1 MKRLFA
7 LLLFFVLVTAGCQ
20 KENVDSKIEES
31 GNGKLIRMISVAS
44 MDGYDANMYNLHFV
58 YDDNEKLIEIKFIYE
73 EETENLTFT
82 YFGSEVYYDYEG
94 GSILKF
100 EDERVVSFE
109 NEYVTEKYHYDA
121 NGMLN
126 QKQYTSGNKT
136 YTTIYERSEG
146 NIIKIYGPNGGV
158 EAISYS
164 DYEDKMNLDL
174 WEFYASG
181 PIIAEFTID
190 RKVFKNI
197 GSTELPTFIKTKY
210 GDTIEIS
217 YEFDKD
223 GYPVKIKSVWSD
235 GSSEDYIR
243 ILTINY

>member
-31 GNGKLIRMISVAS
+31 GNGKLIRVISVAS

>member
-31 GNGKLIRMISVAS
+31 GNGKLIRVISVAS

-82 YFGSEVYYDYEG
+82 YFGSEVYYGYEG

-100 EDERVVSFE
+100 KDERVVSFE
-109 NEYVTEKYHYDA
+109 SEYVTEKYHYDA

-136 YTTIYERSEG
+136 YTTIYERSGG
-146 NIIKIYGPNGGV
+146 NIIKIYRPNGGV
-158 EAISYS
+158 EEISYS

-181 PIIAEFTID
+181 PIIAEFAFD
-190 RKVFKNI
+190 RTVFKNI
-197 GSTELPTFIKTKY
+197 GSTELPTFIKAKD